1 MNKKYIIIIILCV
14 LIGAGYNIYRN
25 RSTQDELLRRNENE
39 YSRIAEIANKSP
51 KAGLSEMGRSLEKYY
66 AEKKSYPPKL
76 SDLYPNYLAN
86 KPLIEEVAWEYVPGK
101 DNFSLTKSV
110 IVDGQKMM
118 ASIDKTLKPI
128 SGERILVATTKEDPA
143 SASQQFV
150 VPGVSDLAARL
161 DSVTLKDEKI
171 TEVRLIEPEFALIKD
186 TEIESG
192 FENEMSRKFLVWKDD
207 RGVKGFGNIQ
217 YPYIPKVTIYN
228 EGRRYDL
235 QRSSYGRQKLVASD
249 AENWIFKRDL
259 DAVAANQSREHLVW
273 KNRNGT
279 LGFGNLQYPENKDVV
294 YINVG
299 GTWQKTGS

>member
-1 MNKKYIIIIILCV
+1 MNKKYIISIILCV
-14 LIGAGYNIYRN
+14 IIGVGYNIYKN
-25 RSTQDELLRRNENE
+25 RSKEDETLKRNENE
-39 YSRIAEIANKSP
+39 YSRIAEIANKSA

-66 AEKKSYPPKL
+66 SEKKSYPPKL
-76 SDLYPNYLAN
+76 SDLYPNYMAN
-86 KPLIEEVAWEYVPGK
+86 KPLIDEVVWEYVPGK

-128 SGERILVATTKEDPA
+128 SGDRILVATTKEGPA

-171 TEVRLIEPEFALIKD
+171 TQVRLIEPEFALIKE
-186 TEIESG
+186 TEIESD

-207 RGVKGFGNIQ
+207 RGVKGFGNVQ
-217 YPYIPKVTIYN
+217 YPYVPKVTIYN

-235 QRSSYGRQKLVASD
+235 QRSSIRQKPLVPGD
-249 AENWIFKRDL
+249 EDWIFKRDL

-279 LGFGNLQYPENKDVV
+279 LGFGNLQYPQNKDVV

>member
-1 MNKKYIIIIILCV
+1 MNKKYILLIILCV
-14 LIGAGYNIYRN
+14 LIGAGYNIYKN
-25 RSTQDELLRRNENE
+25 RSKEDETLKRNENE
-39 YSRIAEIANKSP
+39 YSRIAESANKSP

-76 SDLYPNYLAN
+76 ADLYPKYLAN
-86 KPLIEEVAWEYVPGK
+86 KPLIEEVAWEYVPDK

-118 ASIDKTLKPI
+118 ASIDKTLKPMA
-128 SGERILVATTKEDPA
+128 GDRILVATTKEDPA
-143 SASQQFV
+143 SARQQFV

-161 DSVTLKDEKI
+161 DSVALKDEKI
-171 TEVRLIEPEFALIKD
+171 TQVRLIEPEFALIKE
-186 TEIESG
+186 TEIEPG

-207 RGVKGFGNIQ
+207 RGVKGFGNVQ
-217 YPYIPKVTIYN
+217 YPYVPKVTIYN

-235 QRSSYGRQKLVASD
+235 QRSSYGRQKPLVPGD
-249 AENWIFKRDL
+249 EDLIFKRDL
-259 DAVAANQSREHLVW
+259 DSVAANQSREHLVW

-299 GTWQKTGS
+299 GTWRKTGS

>member
-1 MNKKYIIIIILCV
+1 MNKKYIILIILCV
-14 LIGAGYNIYRN
+14 LIGVGYNIYKN
-25 RSTQDELLRRNENE
+25 RSEEDETLKRNENE

-66 AEKKSYPPKL
+66 SEKKSYPPKL
-76 SDLYPNYLAN
+76 SDLYPNYMAN
-86 KPLIEEVAWEYVPGK
+86 KPLIDEVVWEYVPGK

-128 SGERILVATTKEDPA
+128 SGDRILVATTKEDPA
-143 SASQQFV
+143 SASQRFV

-171 TEVRLIEPEFALIKD
+171 TQVRLIEPEFALIKE
-186 TEIESG
+186 TEIESD

-207 RGVKGFGNIQ
+207 RGVKGFGNVQ
-217 YPYIPKVTIYN
+217 YPYVPKVTIYN

-235 QRSSYGRQKLVASD
+235 QRSSIRQKPLVPGD
-249 AENWIFKRDL
+249 EDWIFKRDL

-279 LGFGNLQYPENKDVV
+279 LGFGNLQYPQNKDVV